1 MPTLP
6 AGVYKEAEI
15 ASAAAEVEK
24 LLAPDVVRIRYEITT
39 DWNDDWAVYFR
50 VVLSDKASKIRP
62 LRKVAGNVEAKLAE
76 RLDFASLGLHPYHN
90 YRSKSE
96 QAELRE
102 KSWS

>member
-6 AGVYKEAEI
+6 AGVHKEAEI
-15 ASAAAEVEK
+15 ASAVAEVEK

-50 VVLSDKASKIRP
+50 VVLSDKASKKNRLIP
-62 LRKVAGNVEAKLAE
+62 VVSKIESELAE
-76 RLDFASLGLHPYHN
+76 RLDYDALGLYHYHH

-96 QAELRE
+96 QAELRG
-102 KSWS
+102 KAWP